1 MYNTLRAASIVSSV
15 LALVFVI
22 VCLAT
27 SDWIKFC
34 VDFSSSGM
42 SASEIFGKMAKP
54 IDTCL
59 HTGLFKGHTMQDD
72 FIQTLLLFNEKIADA
87 TAAFLAISAL
97 LLLLS
102 ITCNITSAVH
112 KASNN
117 VKSAPWQKYSSWLAM
132 ITGILLVI
140 ASLMFTIENSRVQ
153 QQLTLPFG
161 SQQSGFIGDSNIS
174 LASNSTF
181 DLNNFTLP
189 SGDKLP
195 DLNEILSNTI
205 GSENSTFD
213 VKGHDTFSLQNILKR
228 NLTLKDQVQGFF
240 DDDSQTEKDKPLSS
254 LLDAQ
259 STQTSVID
267 DLDSFKK
274 PLAGNLGQNR
284 ILYNTDSS
292 STEDL
297 SSLRTAL
304 LPTISPEV
312 GTAIGLLSDLGNLL
326 PEKKEDKNDIEYNL
340 SLDDLQNLLQQLDN
354 GFDVDSAPLNPG
366 KFRNTRSLRYP
377 IPKRAFGYSFYL
389 CWCATVLSI
398 LVAILDFSL
407 LRLAKRKAQK
417 NNDVNMA

>member
-1 MYNTLRAASIVSSV
+1 MYNALRAASIVSSV

-34 VDFSSSGM
+34 VDFSSSGV

-72 FIQTLLLFNEKIADA
+72 FIQTLLSFNEKIADA

-117 VKSAPWQKYSSWLAM
+117 VKSTPWQKYSSWLAM

-161 SQQSGFIGDSNIS
+161 LQKIGFIGDSNLS

-189 SGDKLP
+189 
-195 DLNEILSNTI
+195 DLNEILSNTF

-228 NLTLKDQVQGFF
+228 NLTLKDQVQGIF
-240 DDDSQTEKDKPLSS
+240 DDDSQTKKDKPLSS
-254 LLDAQ
+254 SLDTQ

-284 ILYNTDSS
+284 ILYDTDSS

-297 SSLRTAL
+297 SSLPTAL

-312 GTAIGLLSDLGNLL
+312 GTAIGLLSGLGNLL
-326 PEKKEDKNDIEYNL
+326 PEKKEDKNDIEDNL
-340 SLDDLQNLLQQLDN
+340 NLDDLQNVLQQLGN
-354 GFDVDSAPLNPG
+354 GFDIDSAPLNPG
-366 KFRNTRSLRYP
+366 KVRNTRSLRYP
-377 IPKRAFGYSFYL
+377 IPERAFGYSFYL

-407 LRLAKRKAQK
+407 LRLAKRKAQQK
-417 NNDVNMA
+417 DNDVYMA